1 MLFICV
7 CFGIVCPTNPI
18 INNTNDKFYMQ
29 IRQIKYEFMKHLHDI
44 NISIGYQVREEM
56 LNVNK
61 YINK

>member
-1 MLFICV
+1 
-7 CFGIVCPTNPI
+7 
-18 INNTNDKFYMQ
+18 MQ
-29 IRQIKYEFMKHLHDI
+29 IRQIKYEFMKHLHVI